1 MIDPVAFELGP
12 ISVRWYGILIAAAFL
27 IGISASARL
36 VRKAG
41 MDEDDFYSIVL
52 WVVLFSILG
61 ARLYY
66 VIFQW
71 GYYSQ
76 HPEEILAVWKGGL
89 AIHGGL
95 IAGALTL
102 FIASRRQGM
111 SFWKLADITTP
122 FIILGQAIG
131 RWGNYFNQEAYGYEV
146 DPAEVPTAM
155 FIDGAWRHPTFL
167 YESVW
172 NILGFVLLSLLYRSG
187 RAREGEV
194 GLAYVMYY
202 SFGRFFIEGFRTDSL
217 MLGPLRIA
225 QVVSLLFLA
234 LAGLYLLYRRRT
246 TEAPKK

>member
-12 ISVRWYGILIAAAFL
+12 ISVRWYGILIATAFI
-27 IGISASARL
+27 IGIYGSGRL

-41 MDEDDFYSIVL
+41 MDEDDFYSMVL
-52 WVVLFSILG
+52 WVVLFSIIG

-66 VIFQW
+66 VLFEW

-76 HPEEILAVWKGGL
+76 HPEDILAIWKGGL

-102 FIASRRQGM
+102 FAGCRYYGM
-111 SFWKLADITTP
+111 AFWRLADIISP
-122 FIILGQAIG
+122 FVILGQAIG

-167 YESVW
+167 YESIW
-172 NILGFVLLSLLYRSG
+172 NAIGFVALSLLYRSG
-187 RAREGEV
+187 KAREGEV
-194 GLAYVMYY
+194 GLSYIMYY
-202 SFGRFFIEGFRTDSL
+202 SAGRFFIEGFRTDSL
-217 MLGPLRIA
+217 MIGSLRTA
-225 QVVSLLFLA
+225 QVMSLVLFIG
-234 LAGLYLLYRRRT
+234 AGLLILIRRRR
-246 TEAPKK
+246 KHS